1 MPLVL
6 HQTLTKEQFTDY
18 LASIPALGRESTCIY
33 ILLASEIENPKNK
46 CFIMSIK
53 HVNDYAYFED
63 YGDILV
69 QEQGSRVNKPKYKYF
84 PLKKQNSNYIEW
96 VSVAKPKNKTDMKNL
111 ITTFSNH
118 AKSRYSDIST
128 IKYGIIS

>member
-18 LASIPALGRESTCIY
+18 LATIPALGRENTCIY
-33 ILLASEIENPKNK
+33 ILLASEIENPKNR

-69 QEQGSRVNKPKYKYF
+69 QEQGSRVNRPKYKYF
-84 PLKKQNSNYIEW
+84 PLKKQNSNCMEC
-96 VSVAKPKNKTDMKNL
+96 VSIAKPNNKTDMKNL
-111 ITTFSNH
+111 VSSFANH
-118 AKSRYSDIST
+118 AKSRYSDVNT

>member
-6 HQTLTKEQFTDY
+6 HQTLTKEQFTNY
-18 LASIPALGRESTCIY
+18 LASIPALARENACIY

-46 CFIMSIK
+46 CLIMSIK

-84 PLKKQNSNYIEW
+84 PLRKQNSNYIEY
-96 VSVAKPKNKTDMKNL
+96 VSIAKPKNKTDMKNL
-111 ITTFSNH
+111 INTFSNH
-118 AKSRYSDIST
+118 AKSRYNDVNT

>member
-18 LASIPALGRESTCIY
+18 IASIPALARENACIY
-33 ILLASEIENPKNK
+33 ILLASEIENPKNR

-69 QEQGSRVNKPKYKYF
+69 QEQGSRVNRPKYKYF
-84 PLKKQNSNYIEW
+84 PLKKQNSNCMECVGI
-96 VSVAKPKNKTDMKNL
+96 AKPNNKTDMKNL
-111 ITTFSNH
+111 VSSFANH
-118 AKSRYSDIST
+118 AKSRYSDINSV
-128 IKYGIIS
+128 KYGIIS